1 MSKKKI
7 YGYSVFAIML
17 IIMMVGSTAIGG
29 VILWLPI
36 SDTNIKYY
44 LAWIICAILVAI
56 SFKSSVDKITF
67 ILMIRAALLIIN
79 TFIHIGEYPD
89 SWRVNVV
96 SQFFIPFLFYVACH
110 IRMEREEIKEYVL
123 KFSCIMSSILAIQV
137 IAQFL
142 NSTVINGLD
151 WNYVK
156 STVETPLGRTNY
168 LAAFLII
175 YMICIDY
182 LMESGFKKYVH
193 IGLCVLGIF
202 CTMSDGSYVLTALY
216 FLYRLIPY
224 RRIIKKRKKKDFK
237 SKIALIFVILVA
249 IVLLVQFQDTIG
261 GAYNHFLKHT
271 ISATSVDQLL
281 NGRTNVYAYSFG
293 IIRDNPIFGIG
304 LGTITGQTTRSH
316 NIILQLLVS
325 GGVVNLVIFLS
336 VYFRIMRQ
344 NYMKKADVFS
354 QMVFTVML
362 FAFANS
368 MYEVTFQSFQYDLLV
383 FTLMGLSINL
393 NSTKNKGIGYV
404 QQKLS

>member
-17 IIMMVGSTAIGG
+17 IIMMIGSTAIGG
-29 VILWLPI
+29 VVLWLPV

-44 LAWIICAILVAI
+44 LAWMICALLVLI
-56 SFKSSVDKITF
+56 SFKASMDKITF
-67 ILMIRAALLIIN
+67 ILMVRAALLIIN
-79 TFIHIGEYPD
+79 TFIHVGEYPD
-89 SWRVNVV
+89 SWKINIV
-96 SQFFIPFLFYVACH
+96 SQFFIPFLFYAACH
-110 IRMEREEIKEYVL
+110 IKMDREEIEKYIL
-123 KFSCIMSSILAIQV
+123 KFSRIMSTILAIQV

-182 LMESGFKKYVH
+182 LMESGFKKYIH
-193 IGLCVLGIF
+193 IGLCALGIF

-216 FLYRLIPY
+216 FVYRFIPY
-224 RRIIKKRKKKDFK
+224 RRAIRKTKKKNFK
-237 SKIALIFVILVA
+237 SKIALVLVALVA
-249 IVLLVQFQDTIG
+249 IVLLVRFQNTIE
-261 GAYNHFLKHT
+261 GAYNHFLKDT
-271 ISATSVDQLL
+271 VNATSVDQLL
-281 NGRTNVYAYSFG
+281 NGRTNVYAYSIG
-293 IIRDNPIFGIG
+293 IIRDNPILGIG
-304 LGTITGQTTRSH
+304 LGTVTGQTTRSH

-336 VYFRIMRQ
+336 VYFQIMRK
-344 NYMKKADVFS
+344 NYVRKTDTFS
-354 QMVFTVML
+354 RMVFTVML
-362 FAFANS
+362 FSLANS
-368 MYEVTFQSFQYDLLV
+368 MYEVTFQSFQYDLLI

-393 NSTKNKGIGYV
+393 TSIKNKGNGYV